1 MSLRGT
7 MASVDAGDVHSRV
20 YYSFDRFWFARC
32 GSEGTNDLATNEGK
46 SHILRIEGLVKR
58 ETG

>member
-1 MSLRGT
+1 

-20 YYSFDRFWFARC
+20 DYSFDRFWFARC